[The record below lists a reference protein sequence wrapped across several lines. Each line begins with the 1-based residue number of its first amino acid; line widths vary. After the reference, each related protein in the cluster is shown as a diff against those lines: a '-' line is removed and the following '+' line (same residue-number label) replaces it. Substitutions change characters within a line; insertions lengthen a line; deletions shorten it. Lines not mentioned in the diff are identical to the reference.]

1 MNKTNQQ
8 KNTEHDNR
16 QALRPK
22 DKEYDFTG
30 LEAVIRQW
38 VKGRE

>member
-1 MNKTNQQ
+1 MNKSNKQ
-8 KNTEHDNR
+8 KNTEHDQR
-16 QALRPK
+16 EVIRPK
-22 DKEYDFTG
+22 QPDYNFKE